1 MINIIPLKTKCI
13 PARFQNSAYLDAS
26 KEIRNKFEQ
35 MRKTRKGLY
44 IWGGVGTGK
53 THLIYALSQ
62 IPTDDWKG
70 LEVMIFNTTDMLR
83 QIKSQ
88 FDHPAENYYDD
99 LFAQILQF
107 KELLIL
113 DDLGSEK
120 LTEWVQETFYMII
133 NKRYEEMLPM
143 IFTSNLKISELA
155 GRIGER
161 IVSRII
167 ESCEVVELKG
177 EDRRLI

>member
-1 MINIIPLKTKCI
+1 MISLIPLKTKNI
-13 PARFQNSAYLDAS
+13 PARFQHSAYLDVS
-26 KEIRNKFEQ
+26 KELRDKFEQ
-35 MRKTRKGLY
+35 MRKIRKGLY

-62 IPTDDWKG
+62 INIDDWKG

-88 FDHPAENYYDD
+88 FDQPAGNYYDD

-107 KELLIL
+107 KGLLIL

-120 LTEWVQETFYMII
+120 LTEWVQETFYLII

-143 IFTSNLKISELA
+143 IFTSNFKISDLA
-155 GRIGER
+155 GRLGDR
-161 IVSRII
+161 IVSRIV
-167 ESCEVVELKG
+167 ESCDIVELKG
-177 EDRRLI
+177 VDRRLS